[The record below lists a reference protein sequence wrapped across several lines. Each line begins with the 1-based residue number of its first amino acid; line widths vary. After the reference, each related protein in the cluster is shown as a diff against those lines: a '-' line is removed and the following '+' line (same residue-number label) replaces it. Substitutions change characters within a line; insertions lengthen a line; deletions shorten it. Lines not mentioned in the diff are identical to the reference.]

1 MTLAALMAVGAAL
14 CLLGVGIDDRVLLGE
29 PIWLKPL
36 KFSLSIGIY
45 AISWAWLIQQ
55 MRRFHRIAWWAGTV
69 SAGFLMIEQ
78 VVIVLA
84 VVRGTTSH
92 FNAATPLDAA
102 VWSLMA
108 GSIAIVWVATL
119 VVSALLWV
127 NPGADR
133 ARNLTIRL
141 AAAIAVIGMALGF
154 LMTIPSPA
162 QIDAGGGIV
171 GAHTVGL
178 PDGGPGLPVLGWSTV
193 GGDLRIP
200 HFVGMH
206 ALQALPILL
215 MLLEALGRRLPRLAD
230 PRVRS
235 RLVLVAAAGYLAL
248 VGLLTSQALRG
259 QSVVHPDTATLTV
272 LAGLVGVL
280 LIGVGWSVLDVLG
293 GDSDRLQRQ
302 AGGVDQTR

>member
-1 MTLAALMAVGAAL
+1 
-14 CLLGVGIDDRVLLGE
+14 
-29 PIWLKPL
+29 
-36 KFSLSIGIY
+36 
-45 AISWAWLIQQ
+45 
-55 MRRFHRIAWWAGTV
+55 
-69 SAGFLMIEQ
+69 
-78 VVIVLA
+78 
-84 VVRGTTSH
+84 
-92 FNAATPLDAA
+92 
-102 VWSLMA
+102 
-108 GSIAIVWVATL
+108 
-119 VVSALLWV
+119 
-127 NPGADR
+127 
-133 ARNLTIRL
+133 
-141 AAAIAVIGMALGF
+141 
-154 LMTIPSPA
+154 MTIPSPA

-215 MLLEALGRRLPRLAD
+215 ILLEALGRRLPRLAD